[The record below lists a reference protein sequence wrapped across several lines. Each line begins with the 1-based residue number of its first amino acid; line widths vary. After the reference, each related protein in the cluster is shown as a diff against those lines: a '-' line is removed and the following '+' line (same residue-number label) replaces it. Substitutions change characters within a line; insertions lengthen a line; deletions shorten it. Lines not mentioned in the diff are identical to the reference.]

1 MRGGPINVG
10 ALEALQGVLQRFIKA
25 HQDNDV
31 ETQHDI
37 LRQLIEREQAAYQ
50 RKLKLLAE
58 LKTLMQ
64 EARAEK
70 GTQNRVIS
78 LIEAFK
84 FAANLRAIGYDEL
97 DDRETAT
104 KATRAAQ
111 DAFNQLEA
119 IVPQNSIELLDLL
132 SDPSP
137 AVRATAGAHLLRTA
151 PERAVPV
158 LEDIDQ
164 NGSGNPSFSA
174 WFSLARYRAEM
185 GSKP

>member
-1 MRGGPINVG
+1 MRSG
-10 ALEALQGVLQRFIKA
+10 ALSVESLRTLQEVLQRFITA
-25 HQDNDV
+25 HEQNDAK
-31 ETQHDI
+31 TQHDI

-50 RKLKLLAE
+50 RKIQLLAE

-64 EARAEK
+64 ETRAVK
-70 GTQNRVIS
+70 GTQSRVIS

-111 DAFNQLEA
+111 DAFNRLEA
-119 IVPQNSIELLDLL
+119 IVPKNSIELLDLL